1 MSLFSKDVGIDL
13 GTANTLVYMKGKGI
27 IMREPSVVAVDT
39 KSDEV
44 RCVGAEAKA
53 VIGRTPGSIVAV
65 RPLKDGVIADF
76 DITANMLET
85 FLKKACG
92 NSMFSRPRVVICIP
106 SGVTEV
112 ERRAVR
118 EAALKAGARQ
128 VSVIEEPMAAAI
140 GGDGTLRGAI
150 AFQNEGINTIC
161 IPGTI
166 DRDVACS
173 EYTLGFDTAAN
184 TAMEAIDRIRDS
196 SVSHGRCSVVEVM
209 GRKRGYIALW
219 AGMATSADAIIIP
232 EKWDGDYDSIIDTI
246 KAKHADGRNSYL
258 VVVAEGVTDAPE
270 LAQMI
275 LDKTGIESRVSVL
288 GYIQRG
294 GQPTAKDRMYGSL
307 MGAYAVDVLKKDKAN
322 RMIAIKNDILIDY
335 DIKEAIDIQNNQIDS
350 FQYELSKLLAE

>member
-1 MSLFSKDVGIDL
+1 MC
-13 GTANTLVYMKGKGI
+13 
-27 IMREPSVVAVDT
+27 
-39 KSDEV
+39 EV
-44 RCVGAEAKA
+44 RKIAVLTSGGDAPGMNSAVRAVVVSAINSGME
-53 VIGRTPGSIVAV
+53 VIGVYRGYEGLIDWETKTLTLEDV
-65 RPLKDGVIADF
+65 RNINNQGGTILFTSRSERFLMKQFREKAADNLRKHSV
-76 DITANMLET
+76 D
-85 FLKKACG
+85 
-92 NSMFSRPRVVICIP
+92 
-106 SGVTEV
+106 
-112 ERRAVR
+112 
-118 EAALKAGARQ
+118 AL
-128 VSVIEEPMAAAI
+128 VAI

-150 AFQNEGINTIC
+150 AFQEEGINTIC

-166 DRDVACS
+166 DRDVACT
-173 EYTLGFDTAAN
+173 EYTIGFDTAAN

-219 AGMATSADAIIIP
+219 AGMATSADAIALP
-232 EKWDGDYDSIIDTI
+232 ETWDGDFDSIINTI

-307 MGAYAVDVLKKDKAN
+307 MGAFAIDLLARGKAN
-322 RMIAIKNDILIDY
+322 RMVAIKNDILIDY
-335 DIKEAIDIQNNQIDS
+335 AISEAVDIQNNQLDS